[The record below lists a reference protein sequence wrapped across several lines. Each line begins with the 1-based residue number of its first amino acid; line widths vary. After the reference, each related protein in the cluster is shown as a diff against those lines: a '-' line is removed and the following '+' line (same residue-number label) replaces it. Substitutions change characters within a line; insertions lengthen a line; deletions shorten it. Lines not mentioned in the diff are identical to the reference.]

1 MTPLASHTLL
11 TTALVG
17 ALLPPTSQDAIDGF
31 AALRNND
38 ESGFRALL
46 ASGRVSMLPE
56 GTTARV
62 LDVAS
67 HGNTAFKVRV
77 MSDGPGGQEA
87 WVFYGICH

>member
-1 MTPLASHTLL
+1 VSDSCRILI
-11 TTALVG
+11 TALVG